1 MLNGIYRKNYGFTA
15 ENLATPAENPLSL
28 TVNGAPW
35 LTLMCTATHLEA
47 LAVGFLFNEGII
59 ADRAEIADVRL
70 CERGDN
76 VDVWLTHP
84 AEKPAAWRKTSGC
97 AGGMTAAANLPAPAR
112 IAVGGAPL
120 PPEQITTLIGLL
132 FENQDLYKNTG
143 GIHTSALSDGQQLL
157 LTAEDIGR
165 HNTLDKLAGRALL
178 EGVAPA
184 RKILLT
190 TGRVSSEMMQKAARF
205 GAEIVI
211 SRTSP
216 TSLSVELAQQSG
228 ITLIGYAHRDR
239 FNLYTHPDR
248 LRLDENTAAAAL
260 RPA

>member
-1 MLNGIYRKNYGFTA
+1 MFSGIYRQNHGFSA
-15 ENLATPAENPLSL
+15 QALPTPTENPISL

-47 LAVGFLFNEGII
+47 LAVGFLFNEGVI
-59 ADRAEIADVRL
+59 ASRAELADIRL
-70 CERGDN
+70 CEHGDN
-76 VDVWLTHP
+76 VDVWLTHA
-84 AEKPAAWRKTSGC
+84 AEKPAAWTKTSGC
-97 AGGMTAAANLPAPAR
+97 AGGMTAAETLPAPTP
-112 IAVGGAPL
+112 IPVGGAPL
-120 PPEQITTLIGLL
+120 PPAQITALIGML
-132 FENQDLYKNTG
+132 FDNQELYKTTG
-143 GIHTSALSDGQQLL
+143 GIHTSALSDGATIL

-178 EGVAPA
+178 EGIAPA

-190 TGRVSSEMMQKAARF
+190 TGRVSSEMIQKAARF

-239 FNLYTHPDR
+239 FNVYTHAER
-248 LRLDENTAAAAL
+248 VNAQGI
-260 RPA
+260 